1 MRDRQGKRERKSEK
15 EDISGEL
22 VHLINN
28 MEVFINL
35 ERKAYYVIASF
46 LGRFHYSTIESK
58 ERRSVMKTKR
68 NREKKWDNK

>member
-1 MRDRQGKRERKSEK
+1 M
-15 EDISGEL
+15 

>member
-28 MEVFINL
+28 IEVFINS
-35 ERKAYYVIASF
+35 ERNAYYIIATF
-46 LGRFHYSTIESK
+46 FCRFHYSTVESK
-58 ERRSVMKTKR
+58 ERRSVIKTKR
-68 NREKKWDNK
+68 NKEALGQ